1 MLRNRHKPYE
11 NRYPVLAFIEKT
23 YSSIKNMNKKT
34 KSIIMGGVVGGVVYA
49 SMMAGFDYSDGQD
62 FKIWKFIFHTSF
74 FGIFMGVLTR
84 YNLRKQAKKEN
95 NKTQ

>member
-1 MLRNRHKPYE
+1 MFSQCYA
-11 NRYPVLAFIEKT
+11 VLAFIEKT

-34 KSIIMGGVVGGVVYA
+34 KSIIMGGVVGGVIYT

-95 NKTQ
+95 DKTE

>member
-1 MLRNRHKPYE
+1 MFSQCYA
-11 NRYPVLAFIEKT
+11 VLAFIEKT

-34 KSIIMGGVVGGVVYA
+34 KSIIMGGVVGGVIYA

-95 NKTQ
+95 DKTE